1 MFSHFLR
8 ICTNLYVFYF
18 FLFYVLW
25 SLFSLKILC
34 HQKTRTKKK
43 KRKLKD
49 KSVLM
54 FCNMMTT
61 SLKVLYLLY
70 ILYLCIL
77 CFFILYAKSCGSIIK
92 KSYVQSFWK
101 FLFHQTIYH
110 PSYVFI
116 SESICHLKVNSS
128 CCAQM
133 ES

>member
-8 ICTNLYVFYF
+8 ICTNLYVFF
-18 FLFYVLW
+18 CFLFYVLW

-92 KSYVQSFWK
+92 KK
-101 FLFHQTIYH
+101 LCTKL
-110 PSYVFI
+110 
-116 SESICHLKVNSS
+116 LKVSFSPNNLSS
-128 CCAQM
+128 KLCIYFR
-133 ES
+133 EYLSLVI